1 MIKQIQKAFKP
12 LILIGFFCNL
22 SYASDYCS
30 VYLSSSIMKSVI
42 TFESGLTKSQVVY
55 SGYHLTSSAS
65 RVYRSADTSFVL
77 KAFDASYGDTTY
89 AEEIS
94 RFRNFSLPFLEMVR
108 LRFLKDKGII
118 VPEVIDY
125 SSSIF
130 NTSGEPVVLVK
141 SYVEGVAAEDLLVLD
156 FVDFDSVTATAKF
169 KFIPKE
175 NSGVTQFQ
183 ADQLS
188 NEIVLINKLIKDEF
202 LAWLK
207 EQSDLKT
214 YYNSVSENLNQN
226 INFDNFYSNWILTPE
241 KNWVLIDP

>member
-1 MIKQIQKAFKP
+1 
-12 LILIGFFCNL
+12 
-22 SYASDYCS
+22 
-30 VYLSSSIMKSVI
+30 
-42 TFESGLTKSQVVY
+42 
-55 SGYHLTSSAS
+55 
-65 RVYRSADTSFVL
+65 
-77 KAFDASYGDTTY
+77 
-89 AEEIS
+89 
-94 RFRNFSLPFLEMVR
+94 MVR